1 MKGET
6 DEDSLFVHIEI
17 REFIF
22 CISYMVLVAFEVLRM
37 LAVLVLYCMRKLVD
51 IYKTD
56 K

>member
-1 MKGET
+1 VKAET
-6 DEDSLFVHIEI
+6 EENSLIVHIEI
-17 REFIF
+17 RDFIF

-37 LAVLVLYCMRKLVD
+37 LVVLVSCCMRKLVD